1 MPGIEL
7 FIVNLFCF
15 AVSCGLFL
23 GIGRLINRKKSF
35 TYTEAFYALFF
46 GILSISTLTAL
57 IHTKGVTILAVYLL
71 MGVMLYYQGRHDAKT
86 VDKPNIYSS
95 SGLFMGLSV
104 IAGILFVYIWSFLSL
119 GQFDSFPYYIPD
131 GTSLSPND
139 YIINTVRSFY
149 LGLTGEENYYHVLND
164 LDPTYHGTKPYHY
177 LEFWTTVAVD
187 SCVPGLVAE
196 RFRLVVNNLFYL
208 TSLIGILALMERYDK
223 LRWYHICLAM
233 SLMFCA
239 GLYLPF
245 YKGIFN
251 DFSLPIFSHRL
262 KMPAYY
268 LFILACL
275 IEHIRGNYVGAIWAL
290 LGLCV
295 ATIVAVPAIFGGVG
309 VYILYHFFRKEKIA
323 PTLLLQV
330 LVTGVAIVL
339 FYSMT
344 GSQELNIRAN
354 AGTSE
359 LLSNLGSLFAT
370 DVPAK
375 LLIIIK
381 TIIEEIIIYIPVIV
395 IGVALIR
402 SSKPS
407 WQEYRDLSVL
417 VGGILL
423 SGALAY
429 GLFSPQKDAAQLF
442 YNVAN
447 PVLNVSL
454 IWFMIRLVAKWGN
467 PLDDGRTLNRVT
479 YLGCGTLIAAIIS
492 LQFYTAVK
500 RNIVPART
508 AQHYSDQYLNEIRS
522 FITSDDQI
530 TLGAAIKG
538 GEDYASAYSWQTAA
552 YTLGYY
558 LAYMEDGS
566 MALSIS
572 DYDIPMHEDHLGD
585 RESALFY
592 RFVQQQKADE
602 TFVSMAYSQLK
613 FIEQY
618 ELDFIILSQQ
628 GHLPDELL
636 AVAETIL
643 EDPISGE
650 RFLLINRALILRENS
665 N

>member
-7 FIVNLFCF
+7 FIDNLLYF
-15 AVSCGLFL
+15 AISCGLFL
-23 GIGRLINRKKSF
+23 GIGRLINRKKLFS
-35 TYTEAFYALFF
+35 YTEAFYALFF
-46 GILSISTLTAL
+46 GILLISTLTAL

-71 MGVMLYYQGRHDAKT
+71 MGAILYYQERRYPKT
-86 VDKPNIYSS
+86 VDKPCIYPS
-95 SGLFMGLSV
+95 SGLFMSLSV
-104 IAGILFVYIWSFLSL
+104 IAGILYVYIWSFLSL
-119 GQFDSFPYYIPD
+119 GQFDAFPYYIPD

-139 YIINTVRSFY
+139 YIINTIRSFY
-149 LGLTGEENYYHVLND
+149 LGLTGEENYYHVLNH
-164 LDPTYHGTKPYHY
+164 LDPAYHGTKPYHY

-187 SCVPGLVAE
+187 SCVPGLIAG

-208 TSLIGILALMERYDK
+208 TSLIGILALMERYYK
-223 LRWYHICLAM
+223 LRWYHIGLAM

-245 YKGIFN
+245 YQGIFN

-262 KMPAYY
+262 KMPVYY

-275 IEHIRGNYVGAIWAL
+275 IEHVRGNYVRAIWAL

-323 PTLLLQV
+323 STLIFQILIS
-330 LVTGVAIVL
+330 GVAIVV

-359 LLSNLGSLFAT
+359 LITNLGSLFAS

-375 LLIIIK
+375 LFIILK
-381 TIIEEIIIYIPVIV
+381 TIIEEVIIYVPLIV
-395 IGVALIR
+395 IGVVLIR
-402 SSKPS
+402 SNKRS

-417 VGGILL
+417 LGGILL

-429 GLFSPQKDAAQLF
+429 GLFSQQKDSAQLF
-442 YNVAN
+442 YNVIN
-447 PVLNVSL
+447 PVLNVML
-454 IWFMIRLVAKWGN
+454 IWFIIKLVSHWGN
-467 PLDDGRTLNRVT
+467 PVDGGPTLNRVT
-479 YLGCGTLIAAIIS
+479 YLGCGTLIVAMMS

-522 FITSDDQI
+522 FIISDDKI

-538 GEDYASAYSWQTAA
+538 GEDYASSYSWQTAA

-558 LAYMEDGS
+558 LAYMKDGA

-572 DYDIPMHEDHLGD
+572 DYDIPIQEDHLGD

-618 ELDFIILSQQ
+618 DLDFIILSQR
-628 GHLPDELL
+628 GHLPHELS

-643 EDPISGE
+643 EDSISGE
-650 RFLLINRALILRENS
+650 RFIIVNRALVLRENR